1 MTWDSF
7 WYEDI
12 NRLPFYWQK
21 HQFDVE
27 ARNQEL
33 WMQGIYMQEAIAAVL
48 DTKHQVKYPEKP
60 HRVTEMTDAEKQAE
74 NRRKVERM
82 REQLMEI
89 KRRSDMRRKGE

>member
-7 WYEDI
+7 WFEDI
-12 NRLPFYWQK
+12 SRLPFYWQK

-48 DTKHQVKYPEKP
+48 DTKHQVKYPDKP

-74 NRRKVERM
+74 NQRKVERM